1 MKYLK
6 ISLGIFFALAASRF
20 IPHPP
25 NFTNL
30 IALSFYVPAFLGTR
44 YIPAVLL
51 AFMITDVFIGFHN
64 TMFYTSLSVLF
75 IGFVSKYFCQNIKFR
90 AAGLFLSAIMFFII
104 TNFGVWLTG
113 SYGFTP
119 EGLILCYT
127 MAIPFFF
134 ATFLSTFLYGFLIES
149 IFKLAVKYQIIKI

>member
-75 IGFVSKYFCQNIKFR
+75 IGFVSKYFCQNIKLR
-90 AAGLFLSAIMFFII
+90 AAGLFLSAIIFFII

-127 MAIPFFF
+127 MAIPFFLLHF
-134 ATFLSTFLYGFLIES
+134 YPHFCTVFNWKRI
-149 IFKLAVKYQIIKI
+149 

>member
-1 MKYLK
+1 
-6 ISLGIFFALAASRF
+6 
-20 IPHPP
+20 
-25 NFTNL
+25 
-30 IALSFYVPAFLGTR
+30 
-44 YIPAVLL
+44 
-51 AFMITDVFIGFHN
+51 MITDVFIGFHN

-75 IGFVSKYFCQNIKFR
+75 IGFVSKYFCQNIKLR
-90 AAGLFLSAIMFFII
+90 AAGLFLSAIIFFII
-104 TNFGVWLTG
+104 TNLEFGSTG

>member
-75 IGFVSKYFCQNIKFR
+75 IGFVSKYFCQNIKLR
-90 AAGLFLSAIMFFII
+90 AAGLFLSAIIFFII
-104 TNFGVWLTG
+104 TNFEYGSQVHMGLHPRVLFCVTQWL
-113 SYGFTP
+113 SHS
-119 EGLILCYT
+119 
-127 MAIPFFF
+127 
-134 ATFLSTFLYGFLIES
+134 FLLHFYPHFCTVF
-149 IFKLAVKYQIIKI
+149 

>member
-1 MKYLK
+1 MNYLK
-6 ISLGIFFALAASRF
+6 ISVGIFLVLAASRF

-51 AFMITDVFIGFHN
+51 AFLATDVFIGFHS

-75 IGFVSKYFCQNIKFR
+75 IGFVSKYFCQNIKLR

-113 SYGFTP
+113 SYGFTL
-119 EGLILCYT
+119 EGLIVCYT

-134 ATFLSTFLYGFLIES
+134 ATFLSTFLYSLLIES

>member
-6 ISLGIFFALAASRF
+6 ISLAIFFALAASRF

-30 IALSFYVPAFLGTR
+30 IALSFYAPAFLGTR

-75 IGFVSKYFCQNIKFR
+75 IGFV
-90 AAGLFLSAIMFFII
+90 
-104 TNFGVWLTG
+104 
-113 SYGFTP
+113 
-119 EGLILCYT
+119 
-127 MAIPFFF
+127 
-134 ATFLSTFLYGFLIES
+134 
-149 IFKLAVKYQIIKI
+149 

>member
-1 MKYLK
+1 MNYLK
-6 ISLGIFFALAASRF
+6 ISVGIFLVLAASRF

-51 AFMITDVFIGFHN
+51 AFLGTDVFIGFHN

-75 IGFVSKYFCQNIKFR
+75 IGFVSKYFCQNIKLR
-90 AAGLFLSAIMFFII
+90 AAGLFLSAIIFFII

-113 SYGFTP
+113 SYGYTP